1 MAYTNFT
8 PQTHIQESQDA
19 KSFKIWD
26 ESEWNGE
33 SALTTVCYVEIT
45 FINDD
50 GDEVIYDPY
59 LLIDGVDTSKFAEY
73 LDRDGHIIE
82 LVNLTIDSVAAPI
95 RFEDGYYIIKA
106 VFSDGSYSS
115 GLEPYFD
122 NHQVFLAKYRSMKRK
137 IPAKVLVWPMT
148 YEVYRANRDI
158 FLLGLY
164 LESAENQADLAK
176 MVQFRKTMA
185 LIKAIFDYYEITE
198 IW

>member
-1 MAYTNFT
+1 MAYTSFV

-33 SALTTVCYVEIT
+33 SGLTSSCYIEIT

-50 GDEVIYDPY
+50 EETIIYDPY
-59 LLIDGVDTSKFAEY
+59 YLTDGITNANFNEY
-73 LDRDGHIIE
+73 LDRDGHIVE
-82 LVNLTIDSVAAPI
+82 LINLTIDGVVAPI
-95 RFEDGYYIIKA
+95 RFEDGYYIIK
-106 VFSDGSYSS
+106 VVYSDGTYALGS
-115 GLEPYFD
+115 EPYFD
-122 NHQVFLAKYRSMKRK
+122 NYQAFLAKYRAMKRK
-137 IPAKVLVWPMT
+137 VPPKIFSWPMT
-148 YEVYRANRDI
+148 DEVYKANRDV

-164 LESAENQADLAK
+164 LEAAENQVDLNK
-176 MVQFRKTMA
+176 ILQFRKTIA